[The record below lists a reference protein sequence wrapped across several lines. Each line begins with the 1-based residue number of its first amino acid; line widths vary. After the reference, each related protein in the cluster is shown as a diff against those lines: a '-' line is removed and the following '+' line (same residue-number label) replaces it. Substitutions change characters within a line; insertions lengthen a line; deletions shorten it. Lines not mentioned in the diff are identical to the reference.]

1 MSMLSILTTL
11 RRHKIT
17 VLLLVMEIALSCA
30 IVCNALFLISQR
42 LHRMDLPSG
51 VAEHQLVKIQ
61 VGNIGK
67 SGDKIARTQEQLD
80 ALRQIP
86 GVKQV
91 TVANELPFDMS
102 GSWNSGFMLH
112 QGQRQRTLLATTYY
126 GKDLLS
132 TLGLHLDAGRDF
144 QPDEYMYLDQAMD
157 AFTAGKLKEV
167 PHVIIVTRAMAQR
180 LWPGQPALGKMIYLG
195 GKIGLRVIGVVH
207 RLVRPKNL
215 KEGLGYSAIIP
226 LRLTPGD
233 GGFFVIRSAPQD
245 RQQVLKAAIAKLKAI
260 DPNTVVMQKQTY
272 DQVRHDFFER
282 DRAMSG
288 MLVSVILALLLVT
301 ALGIV
306 GLASFWVGQRRR
318 SIGVRRA
325 LGATRGHI
333 LHYFQTEN
341 FLIVSL
347 GIVLG
352 MVLAYGLNQVMME
365 HYALQRLPWFYL
377 PVGAIALWALGQ
389 LSVLAPAMRAS
400 RVPPVIATRSV

>member
-11 RRHKIT
+11 RRHKVT
-17 VLLLVMEIALSCA
+17 VLLLVMEIALTCA

-61 VGNIGK
+61 VGNIGNP
-67 SGDKIARTQEQLD
+67 GGEIARTREQLD

-91 TVANELPFDMS
+91 TVANELPFDMT

-112 QGQRQRTLLATTYY
+112 KDQRQRTLLATTYY
-126 GKDLLS
+126 GKDLLP

-144 QPDEYMYLDQAMD
+144 QPDEYMYMNQAMA

-167 PHVIIVTRAMAQR
+167 PHVVIVTRALAQR
-180 LWPGQPALGKMIYLG
+180 LWPGQPALGKVVYLG
-195 GKIGLRVIGVVH
+195 GKISLRVVGVVH
-207 RLVRPKNL
+207 RLVRPNNL
-215 KEGLGYSAIIP
+215 QEGIDYSAILP

-245 RQQVLKAAIAKLKAI
+245 RQRVIKAAIAKLKAI
-260 DPNTVVMQKQTY
+260 DPNTVVMQKHTY
-272 DQVRHDFFER
+272 DQIRHDFFER

-325 LGATRGHI
+325 LGATRGNI

-341 FLIVSL
+341 FLIVTL
-347 GIVLG
+347 GIALG